1 MMSYKALADAVEKLN
16 AGVDSLSRR
25 MDAVNTSHLNAL
37 ELRRSNERNYLARAK
52 TEKERALRKI
62 WIAQIEKE
70 IAGERKFLGKKKD
83 PDVDMSDDELLAEL
97 LRK

>member
-1 MMSYKALADAVEKLN
+1 MNQYNALADAVEKLN
-16 AGVDSLSRR
+16 AGVDSLSKR

-37 ELRRSNERNYLARAK
+37 ELRLSHERNYLAKAK
-52 TEKERALRKI
+52 TDKERALRKV

-83 PDVDMSDDELLAEL
+83 PDVDMSDDELLAAL
-97 LRK
+97 LK